1 MSNLP
6 ATHASSSYDPI
17 ARATKLIQLFCTPVD
32 QFGILESAGPDEVP
46 QPWRRLLN
54 HQSHMTVAME
64 RFYSAPVRLKVISQC
79 TGTGTA
85 DRKPTPA
92 DWYAREILLLDPLG
106 TVVQYGVVR
115 LDLRQLNASTLTAVL
130 AAEIPLGRILIAA
143 GELLEVQQV
152 QLLRVVPG
160 PHLAGLLRGDTQRL
174 ATSTSTEW
182 GPTFG
187 RVATILLAGQPAI
200 ELLEIVAP
208 CATRGGA
215 VAEIS

>member
-106 TVVQYGVVR
+106 KVVQYGVVR
-115 LDLRQLNASTLTAVL
+115 LDLRQLNASTLTASRSPASATASSGSGPASSGTFAWRY
-130 AAEIPLGRILIAA
+130 AAASD
-143 GELLEVQQV
+143 V
-152 QLLRVVPG
+152 
-160 PHLAGLLRGDTQRL
+160 HKH
-174 ATSTSTEW
+174 
-182 GPTFG
+182 
-187 RVATILLAGQPAI
+187 
-200 ELLEIVAP
+200 
-208 CATRGGA
+208 
-215 VAEIS
+215 